1 MEENM
6 FDAGRRPWGRLSC
19 WIAAMVLWVT
29 AASAAPMPQGGSTTN
44 ISDTVYTANGT
55 PAAGTLLISWP
66 AFVTASGTS
75 VGPGSTSV
83 TLGTAGAL
91 NVALTP
97 NAGATPAGVYYTV
110 VYQLQPGE
118 VRTQFWVVPVSSSAV
133 NLAAVITTPGSG
145 AAAQPVSMQYVNS
158 QLATKANDSA
168 VVHLAGTETVT
179 GVKSFSA
186 APNVPA
192 PVNAGDVANKSYVDN
207 SVSNVGA
214 GSFLPLAGGT
224 LTGPVTLPANPSAP
238 MQASTKQYV
247 DGVVQ
252 CMNASAWAKSEP
264 GSSIATPPS

>member
-44 ISDTVYTANGT
+44 IADTVYSASGT
-55 PAAGTLLISWP
+55 PAAGTLIISWP
-66 AFVTASGTS
+66 AFVTASGTA
-75 VGPGSTSV
+75 VGPGSTNV

-133 NLAAVITTPGSG
+133 NLAGVITTPGSG

-186 APNVPA
+186 APNVAA

-224 LTGPVTLPANPSAP
+224 L
-238 MQASTKQYV
+238 
-247 DGVVQ
+247 
-252 CMNASAWAKSEP
+252 
-264 GSSIATPPS
+264 